1 MARKRV
7 VEAPSLHSWEDVND
21 ALRQIA
27 EAQIALGEIQSD
39 MQKQILGAQKVAEE
53 QSKPL
58 NDNVAKLEREIK
70 SFVTDHRDEMGKT
83 KSMVLTFGE
92 VGFRLSTS
100 VSLPRAKEKLEE
112 IIRRLKSRQ
121 MTDCIVV
128 EEKVSKE
135 ALKKYG
141 EDTVNA
147 VGATWKQSDVF
158 GYEVN
163 IAEHRQAGADQGG
176 QLRKGAHGMTAAR
189 TGRKQPSIRTLWAI
203 AKSPELH
210 LTDEDLHAV
219 VYRETGK
226 ESMKMLTQGEVN
238 TVARV
243 LQNMKDSVSRS
254 VRDKRTDTGGD
265 IRTTAQRRKI
275 YALCEALGWND
286 DPRRIQGFVKRVAH
300 VDRIEWLNMAQCE
313 KVIEGLKAILARQR
327 RKEAEL

>member
-1 MARKRV
+1 MLCLAAGYLFGCFLTAEVVARCT
-7 VEAPSLHSWEDVND
+7 A
-21 ALRQIA
+21 
-27 EAQIALGEIQSD
+27 GES
-39 MQKQILGAQKVAEE
+39 A
-53 QSKPL
+53 
-58 NDNVAKLEREIK
+58 REIG
-70 SFVTDHRDEMGKT
+70 SGNPGMANIMTHLGKRAGLL
-83 KSMVLTFGE
+83 VLAGD
-92 VGFRLSTS
+92 V
-100 VSLPRAKEKLEE
+100 
-112 IIRRLKSRQ
+112 LK
-121 MTDCIVV
+121 
-128 EEKVSKE
+128 
-135 ALKKYG
+135 
-141 EDTVNA
+141 
-147 VGATWKQSDVF
+147 
-158 GYEVN
+158 
-163 IAEHRQAGADQGG
+163 
-176 QLRKGAHGMTAAR
+176 TAAACWFCW
-189 TGRKQPSIRTLWAI
+189 QLA
-203 AKSPELH
+203 PELH